1 MLEKDAIQ
9 ALLDTGAAAA
19 AGRSIGHDDGRTSF
33 VVPNGYTVETIE
45 PLERK
50 LARIGQGVVVH
61 DVLSFTS
68 YANAFKDAGSR
79 LFAEP
84 SFLAQCGVAHI
95 SAALDYHDVGKPSPV
110 KHTAV
115 YNPRFSDQW
124 KLWHGACAKPLEQ
137 AEFAEFI
144 EENRV
149 DITEPLAAQ
158 LLDVVRTFKANR
170 KVSFDSVTYQPNG
183 DVRLGYE
190 DRTEQ
195 AGTSGSL
202 PEKLTLG
209 IPVYFRGDLYAVPV
223 WVRYKVGSG
232 AVKFQIKMD
241 RSDLIE
247 AAAFEAVVAKIAADT
262 ALPIHLGRYR

>member
-1 MLEKDAIQ
+1 MIDQTVI
-9 ALLDTGAAAA
+9 DTIFAKGVAA
-19 AGRSIGHDDGRTSF
+19 AGLQPFEQADGRKTF
-33 VVPNGYTVETIE
+33 LVPGGYRTETVE
-45 PLERK
+45 PLERN
-50 LARIGQGVVVH
+50 LSRIGQVVIVH
-61 DVLSFTS
+61 DVASLTG
-68 YANAFKDAGSR
+68 YVNKFKDGGSR

-84 SFLAQCGVAHI
+84 SFLAGGGVSHVT
-95 SAALDYHDVGKPSPV
+95 AAIDYHDTGKPSPV
-110 KHTAV
+110 KHVAV

-124 KLWHGACAKPLEQ
+124 ELWHAACAKPMEQ

-144 EENRV
+144 EENRA
-149 DITEPLAAQ
+149 DISEPAAAQ

-183 DVRLGYE
+183 DVKLGYE

-195 AGTSGSL
+195 TGSSGSL

-209 IPVYFRGDLYAVPV
+209 IPVYFRDQLYAVPV

-232 AVKFQIKMD
+232 AVKFQLKMD

-247 AAAFEAVVAKIAADT
+247 AAAFETVVAKIAEDT
-262 ALPIHLGRYR
+262 ALPVHLGRYR